1 MDGMSESDSVA
12 VAKVLRGEG
21 DAYRMLVER
30 HSRFVFRLAFRI
42 TGNESDAEDVV
53 QDAFLRAF
61 KSLHLY
67 DSRATFSTWLH
78 RIAANC
84 ALDLVR
90 KRTRRMETVV
100 SDWKDDE
107 GAHEIL
113 PQVPSK
119 GPGTDRIVYSS
130 QVRDKVEVAMQDLSP
145 LERSAFVLR
154 HFEGSSIDEVSTALG
169 VSENAA
175 KQSIFRAVQKLRRA
189 LEPVVGAAS

>member
-1 MDGMSESDSVA
+1 MYGMSESDSVA

-90 KRTRRMETVV
+90 KRSRRMETVV

-107 GAHEIL
+107 GAQEIL
-113 PQVPSK
+113 PNVPSRC
-119 GPGTDRIVYSS
+119 PGTDRIVYSA
-130 QVRDKVEVAMQDLSP
+130 QVRDRVEVAMEDLSP

-189 LEPVVGAAS
+189 LEPVVGTA

>member
-1 MDGMSESDSVA
+1 MSESDSVSI
-12 VAKVLRGEG
+12 AKVLSGEG

-42 TGNESDAEDVV
+42 TGNETDAEDVV

-61 KSLHLY
+61 RSLHLY

-78 RIAANC
+78 RITANC

-90 KRTRRMETVV
+90 KRNRRMETVV
-100 SDWKDDE
+100 ADFHDDE
-107 GAHEIL
+107 EAHEIL
-113 PQVPSK
+113 PQVATRA
-119 GPGTDRIVYSS
+119 PGTERVVYSS
-130 QVRDKVEVAMQDLSP
+130 QVRDHVEAAMDDLSP

-154 HFEGSSIDEVSTALG
+154 HFEGNSIDEISSALG
-169 VSENAA
+169 VSVNAA

-189 LEPVVGAAS
+189 LEPVVGSV

>member
-61 KSLHLY
+61 KSLHSY

-107 GAHEIL
+107 GAQEIL